1 MSAPERL
8 TRGKLAGRSGVNIAT
23 IRYYENRGLLPQA
36 PRTRSGYRV
45 YDGDALRRLQFI
57 RQAQA
62 LGFTLEEI
70 GDLLS
75 LRMQPGT
82 TCSDIRMR
90 AKEKIAAIE
99 NRIRDLQRI
108 RKALSGL
115 AAACHGDGP
124 TSECPILEALEM
136 ERQQ

>member
-1 MSAPERL
+1 MSSPERL

-108 RKALSGL
+108 RNALSGL

>member
-1 MSAPERL
+1 MSAPEQL

-23 IRYYENRGLLPQA
+23 IRYYENRGLLPRA